1 MKQLTPRKFERR
13 RLLGD
18 LHVRPLPGNA
28 RFGASAINLNPG
40 GIALFSNRGLS
51 VGQSVELFFGGGAPT
66 PTPDEG
72 KVLGKV
78 AYVSVQT
85 EGNLIGIA
93 FARALGTDEMRA
105 LETNLR
111 NQANR

>member
-1 MKQLTPRKFERR
+1 MKQLVPRKFERR
-13 RLLGD
+13 RLLGE
-18 LHVRPLPGNA
+18 LLVRPLPGNA

-51 VGQSVELFFGGGAPT
+51 VGQSVELFFGGPAT
-66 PTPDEG
+66 PTPDDG
-72 KVLGKV
+72 KVVGRV

-93 FARALGTDEMRA
+93 FAGVLGTDEMRA
-105 LETNLR
+105 LETKLR
-111 NQANR
+111 NQGS